1 MTILRIGAEV
11 VEVLAGGGAVVALES
26 TIFSALGLPAP
37 TNREVLADC
46 LAAVRDAG
54 ATPAVCAVIDGVAV
68 VGTTDFDRVLA
79 TNRKLGERDLPV
91 AMATGVTGVT
101 TVSAT
106 VAMAAAAGIEVFATG
121 GIGGVHRGVE
131 RTGDVSADLGAIARH
146 PVVTVTAGVKGFL
159 DVPRTIEHLEMLGVP
174 VIGWQ
179 TEELPAFWSRTSGIR
194 LDQRVD
200 DVATMADIVR
210 AARSMQSRTGLVLA
224 VPCPATES
232 IDAHDLA
239 PVIDAALQDAERA
252 GVASGAVTPYV
263 LERIFVA
270 TNGRSIVAN
279 RALAVQN
286 AQIAAALALAL
297 GATSL

>member
-1 MTILRIGAEV
+1 MSVRIESEVAETIER
-11 VEVLAGGGAVVALES
+11 GGAVVALES

-37 TNREVLADC
+37 TNREVLDDC
-46 LAAVRDAG
+46 LAAIRAGG

-68 VGTTDFDRVLA
+68 VGTNDFDRVLA
-79 TNRKLGERDLPV
+79 TTRKLGERDLPV
-91 AMATGVTGVT
+91 AIASGATGVT

-131 RTGDVSADLGAIARH
+131 RTGDISADLGAIARH

-159 DVPRTIEHLEMLGVP
+159 DVARTVEHLEMLGVP

-179 TEELPAFWSRTSGIR
+179 TNEFPAFWSRTSGIH

-200 DVATMADIVR
+200 DVATMARIVR
-210 AARSMQSRTGLVLA
+210 AARSLRSDTGLIVA
-224 VPCPATES
+224 APCPAAEA
-232 IDAHDLA
+232 IDAQDLA
-239 PVIDAALQDAERA
+239 PIIDGALQDAERA
-252 GVASGAVTPYV
+252 GVASGAVTPFV
-263 LERIFVA
+263 LERIFVS

-279 RALAVQN
+279 RSLAVQN
-286 AQIAAALALAL
+286 AQIAATLSLALTT
-297 GATSL
+297 TSL

>member
-1 MTILRIGAEV
+1 MSVRIESEVAETIER
-11 VEVLAGGGAVVALES
+11 GGAVVALES

-37 TNREVLADC
+37 TNREVLDDC
-46 LAAVRDAG
+46 LAAIRAGG

-68 VGTTDFDRVLA
+68 VGTNDFDRVLA
-79 TNRKLGERDLPV
+79 TTRKLGERDLPV
-91 AMATGVTGVT
+91 AIASGATGVT

-131 RTGDVSADLGAIARH
+131 RTGDISADLGAIARH

-159 DVPRTIEHLEMLGVP
+159 DVARTVEHLEMLGVP

-179 TEELPAFWSRTSGIR
+179 TNEFPAFWSRTSGIH

-200 DVATMADIVR
+200 DVATMARIVR
-210 AARSMQSRTGLVLA
+210 AARSLRSDTGLILA
-224 VPCPATES
+224 APCPAAEA
-232 IDAHDLA
+232 IDAQDLA
-239 PVIDAALQDAERA
+239 PIIDGALQDAERA
-252 GVASGAVTPYV
+252 GVASGAVTPFV
-263 LERIFVA
+263 LERIFVS

-279 RALAVQN
+279 RSLAVQN
-286 AQIAAALALAL
+286 AQIAATLSLALTT
-297 GATSL
+297 TSL